1 MQSCPVN
8 YQKIGLK
15 PSLIC
20 TTCTKGLVSMVRNIK
35 SITSIQSAIEL
46 LISSWRIFIANQYND
61 YMQILQNQNIYR
73 IIGSPDFKDIKK
85 T

>member
-1 MQSCPVN
+1 
-8 YQKIGLK
+8 
-15 PSLIC
+15 
-20 TTCTKGLVSMVRNIK
+20 MVRNIK